1 MAYDR
6 QKVIKVAQAE
16 VGYLEK
22 KSNSSLYSTTAN
34 AGSGNYTKY
43 AKDLYDAGYYNGN
56 KNGFYWC
63 DVFVDWCFYTAY
75 GKKTGQALQCQ
86 TGDLGAG
93 CKWSAQY
100 YKNKKRFY
108 TKNPQVGDQIFF
120 GPVDDPYHTGLVIKV
135 TSSKV
140 YTIEGNTSGGSNVV
154 ANGGGVFEKSYPLN
168 SGSIAGY
175 GRPDYGDEAT
185 STKTTTTT
193 TTKTTLTVDGVW
205 GVNTTKRA
213 QAVFGVT
220 VTGKVANQ
228 YKSYQASNPGLLTAT
243 FEFKEKPAKGGS
255 PLIKAIQKKA
265 GIKTSGQD
273 GYIGPTTI
281 KAMQKWL
288 KTSVDGK
295 VSKPSSMVKAFQK
308 WLNAQK

>member
-1 MAYDR
+1 MSYDR

-22 KSNSSLYSTTAN
+22 KSNNSLYSKTAN
-34 AGSGNYTKY
+34 AGSGNFTKY
-43 AKDLYDAGYYNGN
+43 AKDLYGAGYYNGN

-75 GKKTGQALQCQ
+75 GKKIGQTLQCQ

-93 CKWSAQY
+93 CKFSAQY
-100 YKNKKRFY
+100 YKNKGRFY
-108 TKNPQVGDQIFF
+108 TKNPQAGDQIFF
-120 GPVDDPYHTGLVIKV
+120 GPVDDPYHTGLVVKV
-135 TSSKV
+135 TSSRV

-175 GRPDYGDEAT
+175 GRPDYGDKAT
-185 STKTTTTT
+185 VAKPATT
-193 TTKTTLTVDGVW
+193 TTKTTKLTVDGVW
-205 GVNTTKRA
+205 GPDTTKRA
-213 QAVFGVT
+213 QKVFGVT
-220 VTGKVANQ
+220 VTGKIKNQ
-228 YKSYQASNPGLLTAT
+228 YQAYQASNPGLLVTT
-243 FEFKEKPAKGGS
+243 FEYKEKPAKGGDK
-255 PLIKAIQKKA
+255 LIKAIQKKT
-265 GIKTSGQD
+265 GITLSGRD
-273 GYIGPTTI
+273 GYIGPATI

-308 WLNAQK
+308 WLNNQK